1 MCCPS
6 CPTARTAWNRLV
18 HTREWGHCAC
28 SPTGLLMNGS
38 LLPPR
43 RRPFLTRVSKLSLAQ
58 DFCRPHPPLSDYET
72 FWPQPS
78 QVVIPLHEQ
87 QYSQKAVYSTMYQAI
102 LADSKQRNF
111 KD

>member
-1 MCCPS
+1 MAASFLPGGDPS
-6 CPTARTAWNRLV
+6 
-18 HTREWGHCAC
+18 
-28 SPTGLLMNGS
+28 S
-38 LLPPR
+38 LALPGP
-43 RRPFLTRVSKLSLAQ
+43 VSKPSLAQ

-87 QYSQKAVYSTMYQAI
+87 QYFQKAVYSTTYQAI